1 MVVSAAFALFLMLSV
16 PIAHVLAIS
25 AAIYIGHSGNWVLLQ
40 SFPQQLYGGLEKY
53 GLLAIPLF
61 MLVGELM
68 NEGGITRRLINFA
81 SVFVGSL
88 RGGLAYINLV
98 ANMFMAAII
107 GSANAQIAVMGHAM
121 VPEMVKRGYNR
132 EFSTAV
138 TAAGGLMAPI
148 IPPSML
154 FIIYG
159 VLAQISI
166 GDMFLSGVIPGILM
180 GVFFAAVIA
189 VMGFFYNYP
198 QEKRKSLRESF
209 AAVIDAAPSLSIP
222 VIIIGGIAS
231 GVATPTE
238 SAALAA
244 VVSLIVGVVFYRE
257 FRVEHVPEM
266 LVRLVANSSTVL
278 FLVATANVFGWIIV
292 YERVPQT
299 LADMMQQ
306 FTDNPFVFLLLLNVL
321 LLGVGMILDGI
332 AALILI
338 VPILLPIAMSSYGI
352 DPFHF
357 GVVIC
362 LNLVIGLMTP
372 PVGTALYIA
381 ANVSGCK
388 PMAIMK
394 PFMPFLL
401 ASLAVLFL
409 ITWEPRFVTWI
420 LSRS

>member
-1 MVVSAAFALFLMLSV
+1 
-16 PIAHVLAIS
+16 
-25 AAIYIGHSGNWVLLQ
+25 
-40 SFPQQLYGGLEKY
+40 
-53 GLLAIPLF
+53 
-61 MLVGELM
+61 
-68 NEGGITRRLINFA
+68 
-81 SVFVGSL
+81 
-88 RGGLAYINLV
+88 
-98 ANMFMAAII
+98 MAAII

-121 VPEMVKRGYNR
+121 VPEMVRRGYNR
-132 EFSTAV
+132 EFATAV

-166 GDMFLSGVIPGILM
+166 GDMFLSGVVPGILM
-180 GVFFAAVIA
+180 GASFAAVIA

-198 QEKRKSLRESF
+198 REMRKSLREAL
-209 AAVIDAAPSLSIP
+209 AAIVDAIPSLSIP
-222 VIIIGGIAS
+222 VIIIGSIAT

-244 VVSLIVGVVFYRE
+244 VVSLIVGAVFYRE
-257 FRVEHVPEM
+257 FRLENVPTM

-278 FLVATANVFGWIIV
+278 FLVAAANVFGWIIV
-292 YERVPQT
+292 YERVPQVLAVT
-299 LADMMQQ
+299 LQQ
-306 FTDNPFVFLLLLNVL
+306 LTDSPFLFLLMLNIL

-332 AALILI
+332 AALILV
-338 VPILLPIAMSSYGI
+338 VPILLPIAMSGYGI

-394 PFMPFLL
+394 PFMPFLF
-401 ASLAVLFL
+401 ASLVVLLL
-409 ITWEPRFVTWI
+409 ITWEPRLVTSI
-420 LSRS
+420 LGRH